1 MKVKELREGLNNL
14 RNTLKSWQVSK
25 SSSNDLERL
34 ETLLAGFDDLTVT
47 QFCNKA
53 EKALTGTTP
62 KQSRKSVKLHQD
74 AIDQFTDELNS
85 IGEDRVLF
93 LSFFADLKAD
103 KRIRLS
109 ELRLVANSYIGNNK
123 TYRNKSDAF
132 EDIELTFEA
141 KISTTRRLKNT
152 SDIF

>member
-1 MKVKELREGLNNL
+1 MSSL

-25 SSSNDLERL
+25 DTSKSLERL
-34 ETLLAGFDDLTVT
+34 ETLLSGFDDLTVI

-62 KQSRKSVKLHQD
+62 KQSRKPVKLHQD
-74 AIDQFTDELNS
+74 AIDQFSDELS
-85 IGEDRVLF
+85 STGEDRVLF

-103 KRIRLS
+103 KRVRLG
-109 ELRLVANSYIGNNK
+109 ELRLIANSYIGNNK